1 MVDLGL
7 SEVEAGVEEINDEDP
22 ESDPS
27 STNTILQQLMSVAT
41 QPSPIKA
48 VFSRE
53 ELEVCYRLSS
63 KSSLIK
69 AVKKM

>member
-1 MVDLGL
+1 MSVVDPGL
-7 SEVEAGVEEINDEDP
+7 LEMETGVEDVNDEDP

-53 ELEVCYRLSS
+53 ELEVL
-63 KSSLIK
+63 
-69 AVKKM
+69 